1 MSRNGSGT
9 YVLPVGNPVVTGT
22 TITSN
27 WANTTLSDIATAL
40 TGSVASDG
48 QTPMVGP
55 LAMGNNKITGVANG
69 TASTDVAT
77 VGQISNPNITGGS
90 IDGTPIGNISPSTGK
105 FTTLD
110 VSSGATLAGT
120 CTAPTVTPGS
130 DNSSKI
136 ATTAFVQ
143 SAISAVSSGVT
154 SFNSRSGAVTLSS
167 GDVTGALGFTPYNA
181 GGNTVVTTGNIA
193 TYAPTPTGGGA
204 SGNWGINI
212 TGNAATVTN
221 GAYVNAS
228 NTFTGVNTFSNATNV
243 FSNTNGIYVGGNST
257 TNSMLIGN
265 GGNAINFYDADTGN
279 LYNSI
284 YYGASGT
291 ALANQSYTVVFKTPG
306 VASATTVYQFFGD
319 GTANKTGGGSWG
331 STSDSRL
338 KENVTPLTGA
348 LDKITSLNP
357 VSYTWKLA
365 KANDPTVGFIAQEVQ
380 AVIPNAVTSH
390 KPTTEE
396 SQFIKDQ
403 TLTIGWQNDMTAYLV
418 GAIKELKAEL
428 DAAKAEIAALKG
440 A

>member
-27 WANTTLSDIATAL
+27 WANTTFSDVATAL
-40 TGSVASDG
+40 TGSVAADG
-48 QTPMVGP
+48 QTPMTGP

-90 IDGTPIGNISPSTGK
+90 INGTPIGNISPSTGR
-105 FTTLD
+105 FTTLEAN
-110 VSSGATLAGT
+110 SGAVFTGT

-130 DNSSKI
+130 DNSTKI

-154 SFNSRSGAVTLSS
+154 SFNTRTGVVTLSS

-181 GGNTVVTTGNIA
+181 GGATVVTTGNIA
-193 TYAPTPTGGGA
+193 TYAPSPTGTGA

-221 GAYVNAS
+221 GAYTNAN
-228 NTFTGVNTFSNATNV
+228 NTFTGTNY
-243 FSNTNGIYVGGNST
+243 FGGSST
-257 TNSMLIGN
+257 TNSLILSA
-265 GGNAINFYDADTGN
+265 NAVNFFDADTGN
-279 LYNSI
+279 VYNSI
-284 YYGASGT
+284 AYGTAST
-291 ALANQSYTVVFKTPG
+291 ALADQAYQFSYKTPS
-306 VASATTVYQFFGD
+306 VSSATLAYNFFGD
-319 GTANKTGGGSWG
+319 GTAQKTGGGSW
-331 STSDSRL
+331 SSISDSRL
-338 KENVTPLTGA
+338 KNNVTPLTGA
-348 LDKITSLNP
+348 LAKIISLNP
-357 VSYTWKLA
+357 VSYTWKIA
-365 KANDPTVGFIAQEVQ
+365 KANEPTVGFIAQEVE
-380 AVIPNAVTSH
+380 AIIPNAVTSH

-396 SQFIKDQ
+396 SQFVNDK

-440 A
+440 